1 MHPSFVRFTPA
12 KQERAQETPG
22 ASRTRS
28 LACEVE
34 GAHERSH
41 HRFSRI
47 ARRFLRNGFNGLW
60 RALPG
65 DRAFLS
71 PSPARWMSI
80 VTNLMPASRH
90 QDHAISPSAAASL
103 VVRKGQRPSHPASR
117 FVTIAHTSL
126 LPRRDGG
133 AHAADLALNESKL
146 FLRAGLDDP
155 NHVEIACEIG
165 F

>member
-65 DRAFLS
+65 DRLFCHRHRRKTFRRLDFSVEKSGPRDFAVHVRRPRL
-71 PSPARWMSI
+71 ARRSC
-80 VTNLMPASRH
+80 P
-90 QDHAISPSAAASL
+90 P
-103 VVRKGQRPSHPASR
+103 HPAPYVRDDSR
-117 FVTIAHTSL
+117 NAPLVGAGRQSSIAVSSKPKSEIFFV
-126 LPRRDGG
+126 
-133 AHAADLALNESKL
+133 K
-146 FLRAGLDDP
+146 GLDSP
-155 NHVEIACEIG
+155 NHVETT
-165 F
+165 